1 MRGNNKKRGFTLI
14 LFAGTAAVLVGFVG
28 LAFDVGF
35 LMHQKRH
42 LQTAADAGAIA
53 AAQELH
59 RGNTSNFIAA
69 AKHDTAL
76 NGHTDGVN
84 NNIVTVSRPPLT
96 GAYTSNV
103 NYVQVKVQQK
113 EPTFFMKMFSF
124 NNVTMSSKA
133 TAFVGGTAGGGCIVL
148 LHPTFEGAYYTD
160 GGTTVLSDCGMWINS
175 NSTKAIDNQGASTF
189 TGMGAAIHVKGKM
202 ANSGKMT
209 PTPITGSVAAVD
221 PFLSMAAPAIPTTTR
236 TVAATITGTATL
248 NPGLYNGNINIGNSA
263 NVTMNPG
270 LYYVKNGTLKL
281 TGAHLTGTGVTMYF
295 TGTSSGTTILAD
307 SISTISLT
315 SPSSSG
321 INGGMEGVLFYT
333 DRTGNYSGKP
343 WCMDIQSNGTTILQG
358 VMYFPT
364 CSVLWQSQST
374 AYIGNYSIIVAQ
386 YLRVDGSGTKLKI
399 HSDYSGLAN
408 GSPLSSS
415 IKLSE

>member
-1 MRGNNKKRGFTLI
+1 
-14 LFAGTAAVLVGFVG
+14 
-28 LAFDVGF
+28 
-35 LMHQKRH
+35 
-42 LQTAADAGAIA
+42 
-53 AAQELH
+53 
-59 RGNTSNFIAA
+59 
-69 AKHDTAL
+69 
-76 NGHTDGVN
+76 
-84 NNIVTVSRPPLT
+84 
-96 GAYTSNV
+96 
-103 NYVQVKVQQK
+103 
-113 EPTFFMKMFSF
+113 
-124 NNVTMSSKA
+124 
-133 TAFVGGTAGGGCIVL
+133 
-148 LHPTFEGAYYTD
+148 
-160 GGTTVLSDCGMWINS
+160 
-175 NSTKAIDNQGASTF
+175 
-189 TGMGAAIHVKGKM
+189 
-202 ANSGKMT
+202 
-209 PTPITGSVAAVD
+209 
-221 PFLSMAAPAIPTTTR
+221 
-236 TVAATITGTATL
+236 
-248 NPGLYNGNINIGNSA
+248 
-263 NVTMNPG
+263 
-270 LYYVKNGTLKL
+270 
-281 TGAHLTGTGVTMYF
+281 MYF